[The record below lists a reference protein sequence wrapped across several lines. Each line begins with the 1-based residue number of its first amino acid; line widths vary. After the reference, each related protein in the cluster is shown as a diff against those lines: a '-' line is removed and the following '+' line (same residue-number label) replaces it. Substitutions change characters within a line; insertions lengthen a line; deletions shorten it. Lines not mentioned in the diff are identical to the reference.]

1 MKSDAVYL
9 KHILDE
15 IDFLQRA
22 NADIDLNTFITNELL
37 TRASARSIEIIGE
50 AVKNLSVDFRKHH
63 KEIEWK
69 QLAGMRDKLIHGYFG
84 VNWVIVWD
92 VITNKLPTV
101 QQYLRVTL
109 SHE

>member
-9 KHILDE
+9 QHILDE
-15 IDFLQRA
+15 IEFLQRA
-22 NADIDLNTFITNELL
+22 TAMIDFDSFLANETL
-37 TRASARSIEIIGE
+37 TRATARSIEIIGE
-50 AVKNLSVDFRKHH
+50 ASKNLSADFRKRH

-101 QQYLRVTL
+101 QQHICSALTL
-109 SHE
+109 E